1 MTFERPKIILV
12 DDNSS
17 SLMLGRKIL
26 KPFYEVYPATSA
38 EKMFEILEYITPE
51 LILLDV
57 MMPGMNGYEA
67 IERLKANVLHAD
79 IPVMFLT
86 SQTDYDSELH
96 GLELGAVDYV
106 TKPFHGPLLLKR
118 IEKELMFVHTKRE
131 LELAK
136 EELSKHTENLED
148 IIREKQKQILM
159 MNGA

>member
-1 MTFERPKIILV
+1 MTYDRPKIILV

-17 SLMLGRKIL
+17 SLLLGRKIL

-38 EKMFEILEYITPE
+38 EKMFEILEYIEPE
-51 LILLDV
+51 MILLDV

-67 IERLKANVLHAD
+67 IEKLKADPRFYD

-106 TKPFHGPLLLKR
+106 SKPFHGPLLLKR
-118 IEKELMFVHTKRE
+118 IDKELTFVRQTKE

-136 EELSKHTENLED
+136 EELSKYSENLED
-148 IIREKQKQILM
+148 IIREKQRQILQL
-159 MNGA
+159 NGV